1 MLTGLHADEGEGS
14 ADSDSRSLYDT
25 YRDSNDI
32 KRMKSVNLDR
42 KISSSTARIPKRST
56 VVQSPSGRVAQPN
69 SDESSIG
76 LFSGKPPVPS
86 RKDQPIVDP
95 IRGTAS
101 ARPPMP
107 NMPVSQRS
115 LPVEATQPLLA
126 PSADHASSRPPLQRA
141 TTAVEIVDESVPE
154 QSVTAAAEEASSSLG
169 GPSEPTQD
177 EDGITLADLP
187 VALEAEQAR
196 EQQRYL
202 SPRSGTL
209 LSELSALEYLI
220 VRHVAALI
228 LANESASFRDGG
240 ASLDEL
246 LEIIDARK
254 GTFWNKLF
262 KGNKKEKVDK
272 KKGKCRY
279 KANWRVTR

>member
-1 MLTGLHADEGEGS
+1 
-14 ADSDSRSLYDT
+14 
-25 YRDSNDI
+25 
-32 KRMKSVNLDR
+32 MKSVNLDR

-69 SDESSIG
+69 DSSIP

-86 RKDQPIVDP
+86 RKDQPVIDP
-95 IRGTAS
+95 VKGTTI
-101 ARPPMP
+101 ARPQMP
-107 NMPVSQRS
+107 HPVASQKTVPTTTETS
-115 LPVEATQPLLA
+115 NHLSA
-126 PSADHASSRPPLQRA
+126 PPPTARPQLQRA
-141 TTAVEIVDESVPE
+141 ITAVEIVNESGPDH
-154 QSVTAAAEEASSSLG
+154 AASASDPGLG

-177 EDGITLADLP
+177 EKGITLADLP

-202 SPRSGTL
+202 PAARSGVL

-220 VRHVAALI
+220 VRHTAALI
-228 LANESASFRDGG
+228 LSNETGIFREG
-240 ASLDEL
+240 ASLDDL

-272 KKGKCRY
+272 KKGALIKPGGPLFR
-279 KANWRVTR
+279 RTHL